1 MNACIQHD
9 NYHIKLA
16 KSYAPSMNIFGSWTW
31 KGLGDALFNP
41 KATGIESKINE
52 VKQRLPIPV
61 FWLLGK
67 TQAGKTSLIRALT
80 GSDAAEIGNG
90 FQACTKRS
98 RFYDFPSSSH
108 PMMRFLDTRGLG
120 ETAYD
125 PGEDLSWCANQAH
138 LLVVV
143 LRALD
148 MNQAEVVDTVLAI
161 HQQHPDWPI
170 IVVQTALHE
179 GYAGD
184 AEHIQPYPYQQT
196 PFPLQVPHALAQA
209 LLHQRD
215 WFKSVP
221 VHFVPVD
228 FTLPEDGFEPADY
241 GLDAL
246 WGTIESVLPEG
257 VIGLLRGTEQHKELL
272 DFHARQAHPHL
283 IGYAVLNVGMGA
295 IPLAGLPL
303 VLAVQAKLFHSI
315 ASIYGLELTR
325 RLYAEF
331 TSLVG
336 VSVGIGLLGR
346 ELLKFVPVYGS
357 AVAGVYSGAMTYALG
372 KAFCVYLYGVKR
384 GALPDHATLK
394 QAYDEAFVHARQL
407 FKNKET

>member
-1 MNACIQHD
+1 
-9 NYHIKLA
+9 
-16 KSYAPSMNIFGSWTW
+16 MNIISSWTW
-31 KGLGDALFNP
+31 KGLGDALFSP
-41 KATGIESKINE
+41 KASSIESKIHE
-52 VKQRLPIPV
+52 VKQHLPIPV

-90 FQACTKRS
+90 FQPCTKRS
-98 RFYDFPSSSH
+98 RFYDFPSTSH
-108 PMMRFLDTRGLG
+108 PMLRFLDTRGLG
-120 ETAYD
+120 ETAYN
-125 PGEDLSWCANQAH
+125 PGEDLAWCANQAH

-143 LRALD
+143 VRALD
-148 MNQAEVVDTVLAI
+148 MNQAEVVGTVLSI
-161 HQQHPDWPI
+161 HKRHPDWPI

-179 GYAGD
+179 GYASN

-196 PFPLQVPHALAQA
+196 PFPQQVPHALAQV

-228 FTLPEDGFEPADY
+228 FTLPEDGFEPVDY
-241 GLDAL
+241 GLNAL
-246 WGTIESVLPEG
+246 WDTVESVLPAG
-257 VIGLLRGTEQHKELL
+257 VISLLRGTEHHKALL

-283 IGYAVLNVGMGA
+283 IGYALLNVGMGA

-384 GALPDHATLK
+384 GALPNHETLK
-394 QAYDEAFVHARQL
+394 HAYDEAFTHARQFL
-407 FKNKET
+407 KNKET

>member
-1 MNACIQHD
+1 
-9 NYHIKLA
+9 
-16 KSYAPSMNIFGSWTW
+16 MNILGSWSW
-31 KGLGDALFNP
+31 KGLGDALFSP
-41 KATGIESKINE
+41 KAIGIEVKINE

-80 GSDAAEIGNG
+80 GSDTAEIGNG

-108 PMMRFLDTRGLG
+108 PMLRFLDTRGLG
-120 ETAYD
+120 ETAYN
-125 PGEDLSWCANQAH
+125 PGEDLAWCAEQSH
-138 LLVVV
+138 VLIVV

-148 MNQAEVVDTVLAI
+148 MNQAEVVNTVLTI
-161 HQQHPDWPI
+161 HKQHSDWPI

-179 GYAGD
+179 GYADG
-184 AEHIQPYPYQQT
+184 AGHIQAYPYQQT
-196 PFPLQVPHALAQA
+196 PFPPQVSHALAQA

-221 VHFVPVD
+221 VHFLPVD
-228 FTLPEDGFEPADY
+228 FTLPEDGFEPVDY

-246 WGTIESVLPEG
+246 WNTIESVLPTG
-257 VIGLLRGTEQHKELL
+257 VIGLLRGTEPHKELL
-272 DFHARQAHPHL
+272 DFYARQAHPHL
-283 IGYAVLNVGMGA
+283 IGYALLNAGMGA
-295 IPLAGLPL
+295 VPLAGLPL

-331 TSLVG
+331 TSLIG

-372 KAFCVYLYGVKR
+372 KAFCVYLQGVKR

-394 QAYDEAFVHARQL
+394 QAYDQAFAHARQL
-407 FKNKET
+407 LKNKGT

>member
-1 MNACIQHD
+1 
-9 NYHIKLA
+9 
-16 KSYAPSMNIFGSWTW
+16 MNIISSWTW
-31 KGLGDALFNP
+31 KGLGDALFSP
-41 KATGIESKINE
+41 KSSSLESKIRE
-52 VKQRLPIPV
+52 VKQHLPIPV

-90 FQACTKRS
+90 FQPCTKRS
-98 RFYDFPSSSH
+98 RFYDFPSTSH
-108 PMMRFLDTRGLG
+108 PMIRFLDTRGLG
-120 ETAYD
+120 ETAYN
-125 PGEDLSWCANQAH
+125 PGEDLAWCANQAH
-138 LLVVV
+138 LLIVV

-148 MNQAEVVDTVLAI
+148 MNQAEVVSTVLSI
-161 HQQHPDWPI
+161 HKQHPDWPI

-179 GYAGD
+179 GYAD
-184 AEHIQPYPYQQT
+184 NAEHIQPYPYQQT
-196 PFPLQVPHALAQA
+196 PFPPQVPHALTQV

-228 FTLPEDGFEPADY
+228 FTLPEDGFEPVNY
-241 GLDAL
+241 GLNAL
-246 WGTIESVLPEG
+246 WDTIETVLPMG
-257 VIGLLRGTEQHKELL
+257 VIGLLRGTEHHKALL
-272 DFHARQAHPHL
+272 DFRAKQAHPHL
-283 IGYAVLNVGMGA
+283 IGYALLNVGLGA

-331 TSLVG
+331 TSLIG
-336 VSVGIGLLGR
+336 VSVGMGFLGR

-384 GALPDHATLK
+384 GALPDHATLQ
-394 QAYDEAFVHARQL
+394 QAYDEAFAHARQFL
-407 FKNKET
+407 KNKET

>member
-1 MNACIQHD
+1 MDI
-9 NYHIKLA
+9 I
-16 KSYAPSMNIFGSWTW
+16 GSWTW
-31 KGLGDALFNP
+31 KGLGDALFSP
-41 KATGIESKINE
+41 KAAGIESKIND

-67 TQAGKTSLIRALT
+67 TQSGKTSLIRALT
-80 GSDAAEIGNG
+80 GNDAAEIGNS

-98 RFYDFPSSSH
+98 RYYDYPSSSH
-108 PMMRFLDTRGLG
+108 PMLRFLDTRGLG

-125 PGEDLSWCANQAH
+125 PGEDLAWCADQAH
-138 LLVVV
+138 LLIVV

-148 MNQAEVVDTVLAI
+148 MNQAEVLDTVRAI
-161 HQQHPDWPI
+161 HDQHPDWPI

-179 GYAGD
+179 GYAFAAG
-184 AEHIQPYPYQQT
+184 HSQPYPYQQI
-196 PFPLQVPHALAQA
+196 PFPPQVSHALAQV

-215 WFKSVP
+215 WFQSVP
-221 VHFVPVD
+221 AHFVPVD
-228 FTLPEDGFEPADY
+228 FTLPEDGFEPVDY

-246 WGTIESVLPEG
+246 WNTIESVLPAG
-257 VIGLLRGTEQHKELL
+257 VIGLLRDTEQHKELL
-272 DFHARQAHPHL
+272 DFHAGQALPHL

-331 TSLVG
+331 TGIIG
-336 VSVGIGLLGR
+336 VSVGLGLLGR
-346 ELLKFVPVYGS
+346 ELLKFVPIYGS

-372 KAFCVYLYGVKR
+372 KAFCMYLQGVKR
-384 GALPDHATLK
+384 GALPSHAMLK

-407 FKNKET
+407 LKNKET

>member
-1 MNACIQHD
+1 MTMTILN
-9 NYHIKLA
+9 N
-16 KSYAPSMNIFGSWTW
+16 WTW
-31 KGLGDALFNP
+31 KGLGEALFSP
-41 KATGIESKINE
+41 KVDSMDSKIDE

-67 TQAGKTSLIRALT
+67 TQSGKTSLIRALT

-98 RFYDFPSSSH
+98 RFYDFPSTTH
-108 PMMRFLDTRGLG
+108 PMLRFLDTRGLG

-125 PGEDLSWCANQAH
+125 PDEDLAWCAQQAH

-148 MNQAEVVDTVLAI
+148 MNQADVVDTVLTI
-161 HQQHPDWPI
+161 HKQHPEWPI
-170 IVVQTALHE
+170 IVVQTTLHE
-179 GYAGD
+179 AYASD
-184 AEHIQPYPYQQT
+184 AEHLQPYPYQQT
-196 PFPLQVPHALAQA
+196 PFPLQVPHTLAQV

-215 WFKSVP
+215 WFKTVP
-221 VHFVPVD
+221 AHFVPVD
-228 FTLPEDGFEPADY
+228 FTLPEDGFEPVDY

-246 WGTIESVLPEG
+246 WETIENALPKG
-257 VIGLLRGTEQHKELL
+257 VIGLLRGTEHHKELL
-272 DFHARQAHPHL
+272 DFHAKEAHPHL
-283 IGYAVLNVGMGA
+283 IGYAILNVGMGA

-315 ASIYGLELTR
+315 ASIYGLALTR

-331 TSLVG
+331 TSLIG
-336 VSVGIGLLGR
+336 VSVSIGLLGR

-357 AVAGVYSGAMTYALG
+357 AVAGIYSGAMTYALG
-372 KAFCVYLYGVKR
+372 KAFCVYLYGVER
-384 GALPDHATLK
+384 GALPDHAVLK
-394 QAYDEAFVHARQL
+394 QTYDEAFSHARL
-407 FKNKET
+407 FLKNKESE

>member
-1 MNACIQHD
+1 
-9 NYHIKLA
+9 
-16 KSYAPSMNIFGSWTW
+16 
-31 KGLGDALFNP
+31 
-41 KATGIESKINE
+41 
-52 VKQRLPIPV
+52 
-61 FWLLGK
+61 
-67 TQAGKTSLIRALT
+67 
-80 GSDAAEIGNG
+80 
-90 FQACTKRS
+90 
-98 RFYDFPSSSH
+98 
-108 PMMRFLDTRGLG
+108 LG
-120 ETAYD
+120 ETAYN
-125 PGEDLSWCANQAH
+125 PGEDLAWCANQAH

-148 MNQAEVVDTVLAI
+148 MNQAEVVGTVLSI
-161 HQQHPDWPI
+161 HKQHPDWPI

-179 GYAGD
+179 GYAD
-184 AEHIQPYPYQQT
+184 NAEHIQPYPYQQS
-196 PFPLQVPHALAQA
+196 PFPPQVPHALAQV

-221 VHFVPVD
+221 VHYFVPVD
-228 FTLPEDGFEPADY
+228 FTLPEDGFEPVDY
-241 GLDAL
+241 GLNDL
-246 WGTIESVLPEG
+246 WDTIEAVLPTG
-257 VIGLLRGTEQHKELL
+257 VIGLLRGTEHHRAFLG
-272 DFHARQAHPHL
+272 FHAKQAHPHL
-283 IGYAVLNVGMGA
+283 IGYALLNMGLGA

-331 TSLVG
+331 TSLIG

-394 QAYDEAFVHARQL
+394 QAYDEAFTHARQFL
-407 FKNKET
+407 KNKET